1 MRDLFSFLTQDF
13 GGDSQVMSRLPSD
26 ENLCLSP
33 PWNEEED
40 GAVTEEDKDV
50 LVDQKVRVIF
60 VLLRLYTCSSNNGN
74 KNESM
79 EITISQ
85 WK

>member
-1 MRDLFSFLTQDF
+1 MRDFFSFLTQDF
-13 GGDSQVMSRLPSD
+13 GGDSQVISRLPSD

-33 PWNEEED
+33 PWIEEED

-60 VLLRLYTCSSNNGN
+60 VLLRVYSSNRNGIVNGN
-74 KNESM
+74 EDEK
-79 EITISQ
+79 Q
-85 WK
+85 R